1 MEQHTNEQ
9 IAMRVSLITIV
20 QNMVLS
26 IFKLAAGL
34 LAHSGAMIS
43 DAVHSA
49 SDVMTTFVVMA
60 GVKLAN
66 KASDKEH
73 PFGHERLECVAAIIL
88 SVMLGLTGLAIGW
101 TGIGKIRAGGSSLAV
116 PGGLALVAAIVSI
129 IVKEAMYWYTRA
141 AAKKTGSGALMA
153 DAWHHRSDALSSVGS
168 FIGILGARMG
178 LPILDPIASV
188 VICIFIVK
196 AAVDIFRDAISKM
209 TDRSCD
215 DATIQAL
222 RDTVLANEQV
232 LRIDRLNTRI
242 FGDKFYVELEIGTY
256 ANLSL
261 SEAHDIAEHV
271 HDAVEQDFPK
281 VKHCMVHV
289 NPAEEHVEAMT

>member
-1 MEQHTNEQ
+1 M
-9 IAMRVSLITIV
+9 
-20 QNMVLS
+20 
-26 IFKLAAGL
+26 
-34 LAHSGAMIS
+34 
-43 DAVHSA
+43 
-49 SDVMTTFVVMA
+49 
-60 GVKLAN
+60 
-66 KASDKEH
+66 
-73 PFGHERLECVAAIIL
+73 
-88 SVMLGLTGLAIGW
+88 
-101 TGIGKIRAGGSSLAV
+101 

-141 AAKKTGSGALMA
+141 AAKKTGSGALTA